1 MCGNRYI
8 SVMYVGNSGDNWV
21 DQSCVDSD
29 IDPDIGYVDWVE
41 YPLMRGPGIE
51 TGAFIPHCF

>member
-1 MCGNRYI
+1 
-8 SVMYVGNSGDNWV
+8 MYVGNSGDNWV

-51 TGAFIPHCF
+51 TGAFNSY